1 MLTPCQL
8 YIRSKTITPL
18 RYADRP
24 ARAGLF
30 PHWRPGPSVIQSG
43 TANSSSVKN
52 ARRSAELLCE
62 DGTLNARCARCA
74 GRERNLSPVFPPI
87 WPDEPG
93 LRTWER
99 KLSVRMRQ
107 RCDLRRGNAQR
118 EHLTAQE
125 WVDSDSRT
133 ATSKGKGIWWATA
146 SLWAPTSQHRPAEPI
161 CAYGAMAR
169 ATAIRKLFFQSS
181 RGDAAAR
188 ANAHSRRRS

>member
-1 MLTPCQL
+1 MGLQTLPRLRTKEEVQNCFAKTEPSTPGA
-8 YIRSKTITPL
+8 RVV
-18 RYADRP
+18 P
-24 ARAGLF
+24 A
-30 PHWRPGPSVIQSG
+30 
-43 TANSSSVKN
+43 VK
-52 ARRSAELLCE
+52 ETFL
-62 DGTLNARCARCA
+62 
-74 GRERNLSPVFPPI
+74 PVFPPI